1 MCEAYRQEVKPMN
14 VALTVWNGRIS
25 PVFDVARD
33 FLVLT
38 LEDGRVVDTRLEK
51 FDSGQAMQKPALL
64 SALQIHTLICGAIS
78 RPLAEMATSFGI
90 QTLSF
95 IAGETEQVINAFLAD
110 DLPSPALS
118 MPGCGKKHRGRADNY
133 RVPRSGK
140 KRTAETGGNNHGR
153 RR

>member
-1 MCEAYRQEVKPMN
+1 MN

-25 PVFDVARD
+25 PVFDVARN

-38 LEDGRVVDTRLEK
+38 LEDGRVVDTRMEK
-51 FDSGQAMQKPALL
+51 FDSNQPLQRPAML
-64 SALQIHTLICGAIS
+64 SALKIHTLICGAIS
-78 RPLAEMATSFGI
+78 RPLAEIITSLEI
-90 QTLSF
+90 KTLSF
-95 IAGETEQVINAFLAD
+95 ISGETEQVINAFLAD

-118 MPGCGKKHRGRADNY
+118 MPGCGKRHRGRAGDY

-140 KRTAETGGNNHGR
+140 KRTTERGGNNHGR